1 MTTNPSSE
9 FSWRRLVVPVYGPT
23 ALASI
28 GVGAV
33 VPLVALTARDLGA
46 DVGLAALLVGLI
58 GVGQLL
64 GDLPAGALAHR
75 FGERKALVAAGVVE
89 AASFALAATAQNL
102 AVLAIAVTL
111 AGMASAVFGLAR
123 HAYLTGAVPMRHRAK
138 ALSTLGGTFR
148 IGTFI
153 GPFVAAPILLV
164 APLHVVYMV
173 AAVTSLSAALL
184 ALTLRDLP
192 DETAPSPGTGATN
205 PVRAES
211 LWQVLHRHR
220 RVLLLLGSGIF
231 TISAVRAARQS
242 IVPLWCEHLGLDAAT
257 TSLVYGI
264 SAAVDMAMFLPGG
277 ALMDRMGRVWGAV
290 PPLIVL
296 GVGFVLL
303 PLSHDLPTVIAASC
317 VLGLGNGFSSGIVMT
332 LGADNA
338 PVQGRAQ
345 FLGGWRLCADL
356 GNAGGPL
363 LISAVTLVA
372 SLGVASVVIGVIG
385 WAGAAWLSR
394 WIGRFNS
401 PGGRG
406 RTPAP
411 AR

>member
-1 MTTNPSSE
+1 MSTSPSPE
-9 FSWRRLVVPVYGPT
+9 FSWRRLAVPVYGPT

-33 VPLVALTARDLGA
+33 IPLVALTARDLGA
-46 DVGLAALLVGLI
+46 DIGLAALMVGLI
-58 GVGQLL
+58 GIGQLI

-75 FGERKALVAAGVVE
+75 FGERRAMVAAGVVE
-89 AASFALAATAQNL
+89 AGAFALAATAQNL
-102 AVLAIAVTL
+102 AVLAVAVTL
-111 AGMASAVFGLAR
+111 AGMGSAVFGLAR

-153 GPFVAAPILLV
+153 GPFIAAPILLV
-164 APLHVVYMV
+164 APIHVVYVV
-173 AAVTSLSAALL
+173 AAVSSLAAALL

-192 DETAPSPGTGATN
+192 HEPAPPGTDATV
-205 PVRAES
+205 PVRGET

-220 RVLLLLGSGIF
+220 RVLLLLGTGIF
-231 TISAVRAARQS
+231 VIAAVRSARQS
-242 IVPLWCEHLGLDAAT
+242 IVPLWCEHLQLDAAT

-277 ALMDRMGRVWGAV
+277 ALMDRLGRVWGAV
-290 PPLIVL
+290 PPLVVL

-317 VLGLGNGFSSGIVMT
+317 LLGLGNGFSSGIVMT

-372 SLGVASVVIGVIG
+372 PLAVASVVIGVLG
-385 WAGAAWLSR
+385 WAGAAWLGR

-401 PGGRG
+401 PGQPG
-406 RTPAP
+406 RTPAA

>member
-1 MTTNPSSE
+1 MSTEPSPE
-9 FSWRRLVVPVYGPT
+9 FSLRGLAIPVYGPT
-23 ALASI
+23 ALASV

-33 VPLVALTARDLGA
+33 VPLVALTARELGA

-58 GVGQLL
+58 GLGQLL
-64 GDLPAGALAHR
+64 GDLPAGALAQR
-75 FGERKALVAAGVVE
+75 FGERRAMVAAGLVE
-89 AASFALAATAQNL
+89 AGAFALAATAQNL
-102 AVLAIAVTL
+102 GVLAIAVTL

-123 HAYLTGAVPMRHRAK
+123 HAYLTGAVPLRHRAK
-138 ALSTLGGTFR
+138 ALSTLGGVFR
-148 IGTFI
+148 IGTFV

-164 APLHVVYMV
+164 APIQVVYAV
-173 AAVTSLSAALL
+173 AAATSLLAAGL
-184 ALTLRDLP
+184 ALSLRDLP
-192 DETAPSPGTGATN
+192 VEPTPPTADGA
-205 PVRAES
+205 PAPRKS
-211 LWQVLHRHR
+211 MWQVLHEHR

-231 TISAVRAARQS
+231 VIAAVRSARQS

-290 PPLIVL
+290 PPLFVL
-296 GVGFVLL
+296 GIGFVLL
-303 PLSHDLPTVIAASC
+303 PLSHDLPTVLAASC
-317 VLGLGNGFSSGIVMT
+317 LLGLGNGFSSGIVMT

-338 PVQGRAQ
+338 PAQGRAQ

-363 LISAVTLVA
+363 LISVFTLVA
-372 SLGVASVVIGVIG
+372 SLGAASVAIGVLG
-385 WAGAAWLSR
+385 WLGAGWLSR

-401 PGGRG
+401 PGRRRG
-406 RTPAP
+406 A
-411 AR
+411 